1 VRRTSA
7 PDSTMVHSMARAAA
21 ATWE

>member
-1 VRRTSA
+1 VRRTRA